1 MRAGTYLKP
10 LMVQCALTAATRC
23 REEDY
28 FAGKYRRIRARR
40 GHKRAIIAVARM
52 MLTCIYHMLSNGE
65 LFDPSDRDSWGSG
78 DRRARHVPDD
88 RERRAIELL
97 RSRGYNV
104 SSPGAPA

>member
-1 MRAGTYLKP
+1 MQEGTARAASDGCQESNNSDEIFVLK
-10 LMVQCALTAATRC
+10 LMTL
-23 REEDY
+23 
-28 FAGKYRRIRARR
+28 ARR

-97 RSRGYNV
+97 RSRGYDV